1 MTNETPHFEVEGCA
15 HDVTLA
21 DLISVVMDVADDERE
36 VTAVVLQMLQ
46 SGSIRLRRDGQRRR
60 QTLPI

>member
-1 MTNETPHFEVEGCA
+1 MATETPMIGNTPRFQVEGMM

-21 DLISVVMDVADDERE
+21 DLIAAVIDVTDDERE

-46 SGSIRLRRDGQRRR
+46 SGSIRLRR
-60 QTLPI
+60 LSS

>member
-1 MTNETPHFEVEGCA
+1 VNPTTPRFEVEGVR

-21 DLISVVMDVADDERE
+21 DLIAAVIDVTDNERE

-46 SGSIRLRRDGQRRR
+46 SGSIRLRRRS
-60 QTLPI
+60 

>member
-1 MTNETPHFEVEGCA
+1 MTNETPHFEVEGCK

-21 DLISVVMDVADDERE
+21 ELISTVMDVADDERE

-46 SGSIRLRRDGQRRR
+46 SGSIRLRRDGRRR
-60 QTLPI
+60 TPLL

>member
-1 MTNETPHFEVEGCA
+1 VDVMQTTPRFEVEGVR

-21 DLISVVMDVADDERE
+21 DLIAAVIDVTDNERE

-46 SGSIRLRRDGQRRR
+46 SGSIRLRRCDD
-60 QTLPI
+60 